1 MNPGSF
7 GRRSVLAWFA
17 ANPVA
22 ANLLMIVIFV
32 GGALSLQSMDRQA
45 YPRFAPTA
53 VRISAEYP
61 GAGPAEV
68 EESVCIPIEEAIH
81 DLVGIKRLS
90 SEALD
95 GDCRITVHVQQGYD
109 TKELALNIRSRTQTL
124 RNLPHAVEKIDI
136 DDTSWETPAISVVL
150 YGDTDMLTLR
160 RLAERV
166 RDDLGTLPGVR
177 LAKLWSTIAYEI
189 AVDVSAERLR
199 QHQLTLADVAEA
211 IRRSSLDLPGGVVRA
226 PTGEFQLRAKSTA
239 YDRNALLDL
248 TLRTYPD
255 GTTVKLGDIASVTDG
270 FADEG
275 AENFSNGRT
284 SETIGVI
291 AQHDLVETAQVVKDY
306 VEGLAPRLPEGIE
319 IATRR
324 DNARSFAE
332 LLDTLVFEAVTGFL
346 LVLLVLMLFLS
357 TRVALWAAVGILISV
372 FGALWWMPAAGVTL
386 NMLSLFGFLL
396 ALGVMVDD
404 AIIVSER
411 VHELQTRGIT
421 GLKGAI
427 RGVRDVAVPVV
438 LGVSIG
444 LIAFLPGL
452 FVPPSWATRFMKPV
466 AVVMILSLA
475 FSLVEALLILPSHL
489 AAEPSK
495 LARTPNFLT
504 RLRAT
509 LNGGLDVMLVRG
521 YQPFLRQVLA
531 WRYATV
537 ALFAGAVIVG
547 WALIHADYVKVSLE
561 EDVGYDNFH
570 IHLRPPLGTPYPE
583 TQARVRQF
591 VGALHKAEAELNAR
605 QPPGSPSVVE
615 GLDIFVNE
623 TDPTLWVEFSSEAR
637 QQFHIRDLIQL
648 WYRHVGDVGNFRPDF
663 HTPTEQDVIDLE
675 VELGSPD
682 PAVLDAAAE
691 ALKAKIA
698 GFPGIEEIE
707 DSRRPGK
714 PEVRLRL
721 TPEAERLGLRLRDL
735 AEQVRHAYYG
745 EEAQRFIR
753 GREEVKI
760 MVRYPRDE
768 RESLQNLRALPVRL
782 PEGGQAPLGVLADVG
797 FAPGFGALTRE
808 DRQSIVSLH
817 VRLNDAASFK
827 GDALFKNLEQ
837 GFFKE
842 LRNRHPSLTI
852 SGGAAKEEADLVA
865 EGLERNTLIALAGI
879 YALIAV
885 SFRSYLQ
892 PLLFMLAAPVAWLG
906 AVLIHWALGLT
917 LSFQSLVG
925 MVAASGV
932 VVNDSIVLLDYIRKR
947 GSEAGRQGDII
958 AEACA
963 SRFRPIV
970 LVSLTNLAGFFP
982 MLFETSE
989 QARFLVP
996 VTLSLTFG
1004 LVFGMTATLILIP
1017 ACYAVL
1023 NDVRTLIKAN
1033 LHRPGA
1039 RTEWRR

>member
-22 ANLLMIVIFV
+22 ANLLMIVIFL
-32 GGALSLQSMDRQA
+32 GGALSLQDVDKQA
-45 YPRFAPTA
+45 YPRFAPTT

-61 GAGPAEV
+61 GAGPSEV

-90 SEALD
+90 TEALD
-95 GDCRITVHVQQGYD
+95 GKCLIVVYVQQDYD
-109 TKELALNIRSRTQTL
+109 TKDLALNIRSRTQTL
-124 RNLPHAVEKIDI
+124 RNLPRAVEKIDI
-136 DDTSWETPAISVVL
+136 DDTSWEYPAISVVL

-166 RDDLGTLPGVR
+166 RDDLGRLEGVR

-189 AVDVSAERLR
+189 SVDVSAERLR
-199 QHQLTLADVAEA
+199 QHRLTLSDVAEA
-211 IRRSSLDLPGGVVRA
+211 IRRSSLDLPGGMVRA
-226 PTGEFQLRAKSTA
+226 PTGEFQLRAKATA

-248 TLRTYPD
+248 TLRTYAD

-275 AENFSNGRT
+275 TENLSDGRP
-284 SETIGVI
+284 SETIGVL
-291 AQHDLVETAQVVKDY
+291 AQHDLVETATAVKEY
-306 VEGLAPRLPEGIE
+306 VEELAPRLPEGIKV
-319 IATRR
+319 ITRR

-357 TRVALWAAVGILISV
+357 TRVALWAAVGIMISV

-396 ALGVMVDD
+396 ALGVLVDD

-411 VHELQTRGIT
+411 VYELQSRGIT

-489 AAEPSK
+489 AAEPAKRRETPSV
-495 LARTPNFLT
+495 LARI
-504 RLRAT
+504 RAI
-509 LNGGLDVMLVRG
+509 LNRGLHDVMTRG
-521 YQPFLRQVLA
+521 YQPFLRWVLA

-537 ALFAGAVIVG
+537 ALFAGAVILG

-570 IHLRPPLGTPYPE
+570 VHLRPPLGTPYAE
-583 TQARVRQF
+583 TQAKVRQF
-591 VGALHKAEAELNAR
+591 VDALHKAEAELNAL

-615 GLDIFVNE
+615 GLDVFVNE
-623 TDPTLWVEFSSEAR
+623 TDPTVWVEFSSEAR
-637 QQFHIRDLIQL
+637 RQFHIRELIER
-648 WYRHVGDVGNFRPDF
+648 WYRYVGDVGDFRPDF

-698 GFPGIEEIE
+698 DFPGIEEIE

-714 PEVRLRL
+714 PEIRLRL
-721 TPEAERLGLRLRDL
+721 TPEAERLGLRLREL

-753 GREEVKI
+753 GRDEVKI
-760 MVRYPRDE
+760 MVRYPRGE

-782 PEGGQAPLGVLADVG
+782 PDGGQAPLGALADVS

-817 VRLNDAASFK
+817 VRLNDEAPFK
-827 GDALFKNLEQ
+827 GDDLFKKLEQ

-842 LRNRHPSLTI
+842 LQDRYPSLTI
-852 SGGAAKEEADLVA
+852 SGGAAKEEAELVA
-865 EGLERNTLIALAGI
+865 EGLERNTLIALAAI

-892 PLLFMLAAPVAWLG
+892 PLVFMLAVPVAWLG

-947 GSEAGRQGDII
+947 GNERGRLDEII
-958 AEACA
+958 SEACA
-963 SRFRPIV
+963 ARFRPII

-989 QARFLVP
+989 QAKFLVP

-1004 LVFGMTATLILIP
+1004 LLFGMAATLVLIP

-1023 NDVRTLIKAN
+1023 NDVRGLMKGGFR
-1033 LHRPGA
+1033 LLGRV
-1039 RTEWRR
+1039 